1 MYLPEGMKG
10 KITEWETIKLG
21 EVSQALRQWHIVC
34 TDDLIHI
41 MFTYVA
47 ITWHKSRKRNCW
59 GRRVG
64 RDKRGFTRMIR
75 EEQEVDVQDD
85 E

>member
-10 KITEWETIKLG
+10 KITEWEKIKLG

-41 MFTYVA
+41 MFAYVA
-47 ITWHKSRKRNCW
+47 IT
-59 GRRVG
+59 
-64 RDKRGFTRMIR
+64 
-75 EEQEVDVQDD
+75 
-85 E
+85 